1 MKAIT
6 VVPCFI
12 GPGAR
17 GIDTPSA
24 ASASQVA

>member
-12 GPGAR
+12 GPGGR
-17 GIDTPSA
+17 GMLTPSFSICSHTA
-24 ASASQVA
+24 